1 MRIFLSAAEA
11 SGDLHGANLLRQLR
25 QLGVVEAMGVG
36 GPRLRGEGLALV
48 AKAEELSLMG
58 LVEVLAHLPRL
69 LRLWRRVQHQALAFR
84 PQVAVLI
91 DSPDF
96 HLPLAGALARA
107 GIPVVLYVSPQ
118 LWAWRAGRVRR
129 IRRSVHRV
137 LCILPF
143 EVDFYARHGVD
154 ARFVGHPLVD
164 ELVPLRPDLPAERE
178 VALALMPGSRPQ
190 EVRQLLPVM
199 AEAFAALRAS
209 FPELRG
215 KVMVAPGL
223 REENLRALLPE
234 PCYGLSFVH
243 EHRYRELAG
252 CRGALVASGTA
263 TLECALL
270 DVPMVITYRLHPLSY
285 LLARG
290 LVRVPHVGLVNLVAG
305 ERIAPELIQDALTVE
320 SLFAAGAQLL
330 RAEGTEQRRKLAA
343 VRARLGEPGA
353 SRRAA
358 EEIWQLV
365 QGQ

>member
-1 MRIFLSAAEA
+1 
-11 SGDLHGANLLRQLR
+11 
-25 QLGVVEAMGVG
+25 MGVG
-36 GPRLRGEGLALV
+36 GPRLRGEGLALA
-48 AKAEELSLMG
+48 AKAEDLSLMG

-69 LRLWRRVQHQALAFR
+69 LRLWLRVRQQALTFR
-84 PQVAVLI
+84 PHVAVLI

-129 IRRSVHRV
+129 IRRFVRRV

-164 ELVPLRPDLPAERE
+164 ELAPLRPDLSAERE
-178 VALALMPGSRPQ
+178 LALALLPGSRPQ
-190 EVRQLLPVM
+190 EVRELLPVM
-199 AEAFAALRAS
+199 AEAFASLRAS
-209 FPELRG
+209 FPELGG
-215 KVMVAPGL
+215 KVVVAPGL
-223 REENLRALLPE
+223 GEESLRTLLPG
-234 PCYGLSFVH
+234 PCDGLSFVH
-243 EHRYRELAG
+243 EDRYRELAT

-270 DVPMVITYRLHPLSY
+270 DVPMVITYRLHPLTY
-285 LLARG
+285 MLARR
-290 LVRVPHVGLVNLVAG
+290 LVRVPRVGLVNLVAG
-305 ERIAPELIQDALTVE
+305 ESVAPELIQDALTVE
-320 SLFAAGAQLL
+320 SLSAAGARLL
-330 RAEGTEQRRKLAA
+330 GPEGTAQRRKLAA

-358 EEIWQLV
+358 EEILQLV
-365 QGQ
+365 QGP